1 MTPQHLAILIAI
13 AFAVLIFMVIYLG
26 VSWGFAEYEKR
37 KLDEQINSQFYM
49 NLGIN
54 ESIRKE
60 CEFLEGLIRPY
71 EKLAHKYSCSDAEE
85 LEKLIMDLHDKL
97 FEKKEK

>member
-13 AFAVLIFMVIYLG
+13 AFAVLIFMVIYFG
-26 VSWGFAEYEKR
+26 VSWGFAEHEKR
-37 KLDEQINSQFYM
+37 KLNEEINSQFYM
-49 NLGIN
+49 PLGIS

-60 CEFLEGLIRPY
+60 CEFLKDLLRPY
-71 EKLAHKYSCSDAEE
+71 EKLAHKYGCRDAEE

-97 FEKKEK
+97 IEKEKK

>member
-1 MTPQHLAILIAI
+1 MPTIKIITVGTLKEDYLRD
-13 AFAVLIFMVIYLG
+13 AV
-26 VSWGFAEYEKR
+26 AEYEKR
-37 KLDEQINSQFYM
+37 KLNEQINSQFYM
-49 NLGIN
+49 NLGIS

-60 CEFLEGLIRPY
+60 CEFLEDLLRPY
-71 EKLAHKYSCSDAEE
+71 EKLAHKYRCSDAEE

>member
-1 MTPQHLAILIAI
+1 
-13 AFAVLIFMVIYLG
+13 MVIYFG

-49 NLGIN
+49 NLGIS

-60 CEFLEGLIRPY
+60 CEFLKDLLRPY
-71 EKLAHKYSCSDAEE
+71 EKLAHKYRCSDAEE
-85 LEKLIMDLHDKL
+85 LEKLIMDLQDKL
-97 FEKKEK
+97 FEKEAK